1 MTNWIEAIYQWVND
15 FSPLGILVTDDEL
28 IIRSWNHW
36 LEIHSEHRAEELIGR
51 PLLQVYP
58 ELISRG
64 LDRYYRE
71 ALAGQVRVLSQRLHR
86 YLLPMPSPDS
96 RYPDPMLQS
105 AQIAPLWAQQRV
117 IGTITVIEDVTERVA
132 RETALRA
139 SEERFRSLVQNS
151 SDIIAILDAQAAI
164 TYISPSGER
173 ILGHPPEQLIGE
185 SALQFVHPQDLSA
198 VSEALNQV
206 RQRPGVITSIEFR
219 FQHQDGTYHWLEA
232 TGNNLLDNPAI
243 QGIVI
248 NARDVSQR
256 KQAEEEREKLIGE
269 LQAALEQVRTLSGL
283 LPICS
288 SCKKIRDDAGYW
300 HQVEEYIRD
309 HSEVEF
315 THSLCP
321 DCARKL
327 FPEYYDDED

>member
-1 MTNWIEAIYQWVND
+1 
-15 FSPLGILVTDDEL
+15 
-28 IIRSWNHW
+28 
-36 LEIHSEHRAEELIGR
+36 
-51 PLLQVYP
+51 
-58 ELISRG
+58 
-64 LDRYYRE
+64 
-71 ALAGQVRVLSQRLHR
+71 
-86 YLLPMPSPDS
+86 
-96 RYPDPMLQS
+96 
-105 AQIAPLWAQQRV
+105 
-117 IGTITVIEDVTERVA
+117 
-132 RETALRA
+132 
-139 SEERFRSLVQNS
+139 
-151 SDIIAILDAQAAI
+151 
-164 TYISPSGER
+164 GER

-198 VSEALNQV
+198 ISEALNQV

-232 TGNNLLDNPAI
+232 TSNNLLDNPVI

-248 NARDVSQR
+248 NARDVSKR
-256 KQAEEEREKLIGE
+256 KAAEEEREKLIGE
-269 LQAALEQVRTLSGL
+269 LQAALDQVRTLSGL